1 MSDKVGMEEFSFSK
15 IDDKYKVVGKLGGGG
30 FSDVYLVE
38 GPSGVSALKLLKL
51 EMKPG
56 VLEEFRHEFEVL
68 KDMRH
73 PHIAGILDF
82 GFDDTIKRHYFTSE
96 YIEGKDI
103 LTGSRKLSIEQ
114 KTDLFVQTLRALE
127 YLHSYNIYHFDI
139 KATNVLVLEGGEPKV
154 KIIDFGLAGMG
165 PQGKL
170 IGTPSYM
177 PPEIISRELAD
188 GRADLYSL
196 GVLMYYVLVRSNP
209 FRGKTSSE
217 SMDRQL
223 HLIPEPSSKMNPE
236 IDPWLD
242 KIVMRLIEKNPANRY
257 SRPSQV
263 IREIN
268 RFSDKKYP
276 LETLGTLMSYLP
288 EEGRFVGR
296 AEDIERLDAAVD
308 KLKKSEGAY
317 FDGWNVEGELG
328 VGKTRF
334 VKELK
339 YRYQLKDVRVEFVSA
354 NESREFSVW
363 CDDISGHISRGEGPM
378 IFIIDDAHALMK
390 NAKMRERFISL
401 ISYAHR
407 PSSKSS
413 IMIIAAMLGA
423 TDEVTRSWE
432 SLLPNHIAL
441 TPFTEKE
448 LNDYLVSLTG
458 LENPPSSLLS
468 EIFMR
473 TEGNPLFVTEVIRS
487 LITAGALFDEFGR
500 WNASLFEDVGVDFS
514 KAEVPKSVEDL
525 LMERIDS
532 MPENERFLLEALAV
546 AGKPLIPTEL
556 GSLVGVEE
564 PHGAVAKLILDG
576 ILSKGENYEI
586 SFKNALMEQVL
597 YESIHP
603 EKRQE
608 LHDTIADGLSKKD
621 VDEHE
626 ILHHRS
632 RGSDKGESLDALITL
647 GERVLAMGHG
657 DLAIEHLRKA
667 LNLISQDDF
676 ERQVELQMK
685 LGEAYLIS
693 HDYEAAK
700 DHFRSVENL
709 ISKGADDKFSLDWR
723 IHALTRLGGTYSKL
737 QEFDRARASF
747 TEASELLRKSDDDPV
762 GINLIDNFLAGIYL
776 SEGNFE
782 ESKKIFERT
791 RSEVSK
797 LNPEDQ
803 KKVNN
808 NDLGVALI
816 YLNKVDEAK
825 RIIDEDLKKAGEL
838 KDDLLIGRASYNLAR
853 AALAEGDVEGGIKA
867 YLDCVDVCRDSKNTE
882 LLLRAYNGLGNAYQV
897 AGDLEKSID
906 HYERGHALHER
917 IGDPRG
923 GAAISINM
931 GIVENMLQN
940 QDKAFDHLIPAIELL
955 KNLPDKNAAD
965 WLALSR
971 GLLEC
976 ADIYNKRAEYAEAK
990 SKLDEA
996 MEIASK
1002 IPAASGHRFWVLAS
1016 CADLALAEDDMTEF
1030 ERVVSMMKP
1039 IAKTVAEVD
1048 RLKELEGT
1056 DSTDSKVS
1064 SQKDGIRVEAKVEP
1078 RTVEGGSPEAYR
1090 RILEINKLIAAESD
1104 LDYVL
1109 KTVLYYAL
1117 ELAKAEAGA
1126 ILLLNDEDE
1135 LEIKC
1140 KRNMEERDDE
1150 IAMSYSIAKR
1160 VLDSGDVVIT
1170 DDAMADENLAT
1181 EASIS
1186 ANKLRSILCL
1196 PIRSRKKIIGVLYL
1210 DHRFQIKV
1218 FSEVDMEILGAFAD
1232 QVGLAI
1238 DSAQRL
1244 SHSAVREHKL
1254 ESELAE
1260 VSRRVERYEE
1270 MLEEEGPKLRY
1281 DYGMIAGRSAG
1292 MQEIL
1297 RTIDKVADTD
1307 ISVFICG
1314 ESGTGKELIARS
1326 LHDNNQARRTGRFM
1340 AINCAA
1346 IPATLIESELFGYK
1360 KGAFTG
1366 ASKDKKGLIEEAS
1379 GGTLFLDEIGDLDLA
1394 LQVKL
1399 LRVLQERECT
1409 RIGDAKV
1416 IPVDIRVVAASNRD
1430 IDQLVK
1436 ENSFREDLY
1445 YRLCQMRIDIPPLRE
1460 RPEDLTW
1467 LAKKFVEDLS
1477 PDKKLTIGTEL
1488 MKRFITY
1495 EWPGNIRELENLI
1508 EVACALT
1515 DGDVIDLKAI
1525 PENHPL
1531 IKGSGIR
1538 GQGSEDVSHVAD
1550 RTSQI
1555 GVKIDDENVYDPA
1568 KPWREYEALI
1578 IAKCFEMN
1586 GFKVRPTAKE
1596 LGIAATTLY
1605 KRIDEW
1611 NLKDRSGKFYLEAF
1625 SYIRGMKLDDYIPLI
1640 FKAALEATDGKAS
1653 QAIANLRV
1661 SQGYFYKIIKKVD

>member
-1 MSDKVGMEEFSFSK
+1 MSDKTGSTDLSVSH
-15 IDDKYKVVGKLGGGG
+15 IDEKYRVVGKLGGGG

-38 GPSGVSALKLLKL
+38 GPTGVSALKLLKL
-51 EMKPG
+51 EMKAG
-56 VLEEFRHEFEVL
+56 VLDEFRHEFEIL

-82 GFDDTIKRHYFTSE
+82 GFDDEIKRHYFTSE
-96 YIEGKDI
+96 YIEGRDI
-103 LTGSRKLSIEQ
+103 VTGSRDLTIEQ
-114 KTDLFVQTLRALE
+114 KTDLLVQTLRALE

-139 KATNVLVLEGGEPKV
+139 KATNVLVLDSAEPKV

-177 PPEIISRELAD
+177 PPEIISREHAD

-196 GVLMYYVLVRSNP
+196 GALWYYVLVRSNP
-209 FRGKTSSE
+209 FRGKTSAE

-223 HLIPEPSSKMNPE
+223 HLIPELPSKLNPQ
-236 IDPWLD
+236 IPQWVD
-242 KIVMRLIEKNPANRY
+242 KIVMRLLEKNPANRY
-257 SRPSQV
+257 FRPAQV

-268 RFSDKKYP
+268 RFCDKKYP

-296 AEDIERLDAAVD
+296 VTEIDRLDKAVED
-308 KLKKSEGAY
+308 LKKSEGAY
-317 FDGWNVEGELG
+317 FDGWHVEGELG

-334 VKELK
+334 IKELK
-339 YRYQLKDVRVEFVSA
+339 YRYQLKDMRIEFVSA
-354 NESREFSVW
+354 NDSKEFGQW
-363 CDDISGHISRGEGPM
+363 CDEISNHISRGQGSI
-378 IFIIDDAHALMK
+378 IFILDDAHALMK
-390 NAKMRERFISL
+390 NRKMRDRFIAL

-413 IMIIAAMLGA
+413 IMIIVSMLGA
-423 TDEVTRSWE
+423 MDEVTRSWE
-432 SLLPNHIAL
+432 SMLPNHVAL
-441 TPFTEKE
+441 TPFTENE

-458 LENPPSSLLS
+458 LENPPSSLLT

-514 KAEVPKSVEDL
+514 KAGVPKSVEDL
-525 LMERIDS
+525 LMERLDS
-532 MPENERFLLEALAV
+532 MPENERYLLEALSV

-556 GSLVGVEE
+556 GSLVGIEE
-564 PHGAVAKLILDG
+564 PHGAVAKLVLDG
-576 ILSKGENYEI
+576 ILSKGENYEVT
-586 SFKNALMEQVL
+586 FKNALMEQVL

-603 EKRQE
+603 EKREE
-608 LHDTIADGLSKKD
+608 LHDTIVDGLD
-621 VDEHE
+621 HANVDE
-626 ILHHRS
+626 ILHHKS
-632 RGSDKGESLDALITL
+632 RGSDKGKSLDALITL

-667 LNLISQDDF
+667 LNLISQDDY

-709 ISKGADDKFSLDWR
+709 ISKGSVDEFSLSWR
-723 IHALTRLGGTYSKL
+723 VDALTRLGGTYSKL

-747 TEASELLRKSDDDPV
+747 TEARELLKKSDDDPIR
-762 GINLIDNFLAGIYL
+762 INLIDNFLAGIYL

-782 ESKKIFERT
+782 ESKKIFENT
-791 RSEVSK
+791 RQEVSQ

-803 KKVNN
+803 RKVNN
-808 NDLGVALI
+808 NDLGVSLI
-816 YLNKVDEAK
+816 YLGKLDDAK
-825 RIIDEDLKKAGEL
+825 KIIRDDLGRAREL
-838 KDDLLIGRASYNLAR
+838 GDDLLIGRACYNLAR
-853 AALAEGDVEGGIKA
+853 ASLAEGKVEEGIKA
-867 YLDCVDVCRDSKNTE
+867 YLDCVEVCRSSKNTE

-897 AGDLEKSID
+897 SGDLEKSID

-931 GIVENMLQN
+931 GIVQNMLGN
-940 QDKAFDHLIPAIELL
+940 QDRALDHLIPAVELL
-955 KNLPDKNAAD
+955 KNIPDKNASD
-965 WLALSR
+965 WVALSR

-976 ADIYNKRAEYAEAK
+976 ADIYNKRADYAEAK
-990 SKLDEA
+990 EKLDEA
-996 MEIASK
+996 IGITSE
-1002 IPAASGHRFWVLAS
+1002 IPAASGHRFWALAS
-1016 CADLALAEDDMTEF
+1016 FADVALAEDDMAEF
-1030 ERVVSMMKP
+1030 ERVISMMRP
-1039 IAKTVAEVD
+1039 IANSEAEID
-1048 RLKELEGT
+1048 RLNELEGM
-1056 DSTDSKVS
+1056 DSTDGKVLS
-1064 SQKDGIRVEAKVEP
+1064 EKIETKGAAKKEIKNN
-1078 RTVEGGSPEAYR
+1078 ESPEPYR

-1126 ILLLNDEDE
+1126 ILLLGDDDE
-1135 LEIKC
+1135 LVVKC
-1140 KRNMEERDDE
+1140 KRNMEERDDD
-1150 IAMSYSIAKR
+1150 IAMSLSIAKR
-1160 VLDSGDVVIT
+1160 VLHSGDIVIT
-1170 DDAMADENLAT
+1170 DDAMADDNLVA

-1196 PIRSRKKIIGVLYL
+1196 PICSRKKTIGVLYL

-1218 FSEVDMEILGAFAD
+1218 FSDVDMEILEAFAD

-1244 SHSAVREHKL
+1244 SHLALREHKL

-1270 MLEEEGPKLRY
+1270 MIDEEGPKLRY
-1281 DYGMIAGRSAG
+1281 DYGMIAGRSAS
-1292 MQEIL
+1292 MQELL

-1326 LHDNNQARRTGRFM
+1326 LHENNQARKNGRFM

-1360 KGAFTG
+1360 KGSFTG
-1366 ASKDKKGLIEEAS
+1366 ASKDKIGLIEEAS
-1379 GGTLFLDEIGDLDLA
+1379 GGTLFLDEIGDLDPA

-1409 RIGDAKV
+1409 RIGDSKV

-1436 ENSFREDLY
+1436 ENAFREDLY

-1477 PDKKLTIGTEL
+1477 PDKKLTISTEL
-1488 MKRFITY
+1488 MKRFIVY

-1515 DGDVIDLKAI
+1515 DGDVIDLNAI

-1531 IKGSGIR
+1531 IQGVSGGGR
-1538 GQGSEDVSHVAD
+1538 EVEERKEDVRNSV
-1550 RTSQI
+1550 R
-1555 GVKIDDENVYDPA
+1555 IDDKNVYDPS

-1578 IAKCFEMN
+1578 IAKCYGAN
-1586 GFKVRPTAKE
+1586 NFKVRPTAKE

-1605 KRIDEW
+1605 KRMDEW
-1611 NLKDRSGKFYLEAF
+1611 KMKEHSGRLYLEAF
-1625 SYIRGMKLDDYIPLI
+1625 DYTRGMKLDDYIPLI
-1640 FKAALEATDGKAS
+1640 FKAALDAVDGKAS

-1661 SQGYFYKIIKKVD
+1661 SQGYFYKVMKKVS